1 VYNPPGLAARLRKHA
16 VALIAIAVYNLVV
29 FFPTAF
35 LGRVLSP
42 NDVFFNTD
50 PWKLYR
56 GGAGVQNSLLSD
68 PPTSYF
74 TLISLV
80 KTHWAAFHWNPYVG
94 SGIPGFGSSAAAVL
108 SPFVLLPALVLP
120 LAWVYTGIVF
130 LKLNLAFLF
139 AYLWLREE
147 RLGKRG
153 AAIGAILVAGAGVY
167 SVRWLWQ
174 ITNATALYPALLWLV
189 ARAFHGKRNSIALT
203 TLVALAYAL
212 AGFPA
217 AMAYGAYVAV
227 AYALFLMIRHRG
239 GLKPAATLLTAG
251 VLALMI
257 AAPSL
262 VSFVQLVRRSGYLEI
277 RAQTATAIFPL
288 PHWRSFLQPE
298 RLGNPALK
306 SWLGDRTLGSMNN
319 FVESTVYVGV
329 VGLPLMIA
337 ALFRRR
343 AKARWFWLAVLLF
356 VLACIFGYARFA
368 GALPGFKYSP
378 LTRLV
383 LLLPLPAGY
392 LAAAGASWLDRLGR
406 AGVPPASRR
415 ASRPAVVAVPRHE
428 TWRGWRAGRPRAVSV
443 LAIAIAVAASYD
455 LALLAGRFYPY
466 LEPAKTV
473 VPATPTIAYLQAQRG
488 PFRIAPMFDYLLP
501 NSAELFRLEDV
512 RSHFSS
518 EAKYRRLLQRIDPQ
532 SWSGQ
537 STIIL
542 FNATSFR
549 FDDPLVSILGIR
561 YLIEQPSIDIIKW
574 HIFAATKPG
583 VKESGVVIL
592 KPGQTAERTI
602 AVGSE
607 PFEAIE
613 LPAGVEEAFARAP
626 RLHVELRKF
635 GVVAWERDFT
645 PEDLAVMEKAYVPLR
660 PFARAGDTVALRIRA
675 DGMRARLLGSE
686 DGGVYY
692 GRVTTPIIFDR
703 QLPDGRLFLNVAE
716 LPRFR
721 AEPPGD
727 ASVQLVRYADAR
739 QVLRTES
746 AAPFLLASSE
756 KLTPELAITI
766 DGKPARAVGIHE
778 LFAGVEVP
786 AGRHRVVFDRVV
798 GRGWW
803 WMTIVGTA
811 LWAMIAVAEV
821 IAARRRG

>member
-1 VYNPPGLAARLRKHA
+1 MAARLRKHA
-16 VALIAIAVYNLVV
+16 LALIAIAVYNLVV

-56 GGAGVQNSLLSD
+56 GAASVQNSLLSD
-68 PPTSYF
+68 PPTSYY

-108 SPFVLLPALVLP
+108 SPFVLLPALLLP
-120 LAWVYTGIVF
+120 LAWVYSGIVF

-227 AYALFLMIRHRG
+227 AYAVFLMIRERRA
-239 GLKPAATLLTAG
+239 LKPAATLLTAG
-251 VLALMI
+251 ILALMI
-257 AAPSL
+257 AAPSV
-262 VSFVQLVRRSGYLEI
+262 VSFAQLVRRSGYLEI

-288 PHWRSFLQPE
+288 PHWRSFVQPE

-306 SWLGDRTLGSMNN
+306 SWMGDRALGSMNN
-319 FVESTVYVGV
+319 FVESTVYVGI
-329 VGLPLMIA
+329 VGLPLMLA
-337 ALFRRR
+337 GLFRRR
-343 AKARWFWLAVLLF
+343 AKAKWFWLAVLLF
-356 VLACIFGYARFA
+356 VLVCIFGYARFA

-392 LAAAGASWLDRLGR
+392 LAAAGASWLDRGR
-406 AGVPPASRR
+406 VR
-415 ASRPAVVAVPRHE
+415 AA
-428 TWRGWRAGRPRAVSV
+428 
-443 LAIAIAVAASYD
+443 LAIALAVGASYE
-455 LALLAGRFYPY
+455 LAFFAGRFYPY
-466 LEPAKTV
+466 LEPSKTV
-473 VPATPTIAYLQAQRG
+473 VPVTPTIAYLQAQRG

-542 FNATSFR
+542 FNSTSFR
-549 FDDPLVSILGIR
+549 FEDPLVSILGIR
-561 YLIEQPSIDIIKW
+561 YLIEQPSIDIVKW

-583 VKESGVVIL
+583 VKETGVVIL

-602 AVGSE
+602 GVGSE

-613 LPAGVEEAFARAP
+613 LPAGAEESFTRAP

-635 GVVAWERDFT
+635 GLIVWERDFT
-645 PEDLAVMEKAYVPLR
+645 PDDLAVMEKAYIPLR
-660 PFARAGDTVALRIRA
+660 PFARAGESVVLHIRA
-675 DGMRARLLGSE
+675 DGIRARLLGSE
-686 DGGVYY
+686 DGGIYY

-703 QLPDGRLFLNVAE
+703 QFPDGRLFLNVAE

-721 AEPPGD
+721 AEPPD
-727 ASVQLVRYADAR
+727 TASVELVRYANAR
-739 QVLRTES
+739 QVLRTNA
-746 AAPFLLASSE
+746 AAPFFLASSE
-756 KLTPELAITI
+756 KLTPELAVTI
-766 DGKPARAVGIHE
+766 DGKRARPTEIHSV
-778 LFAGVEVP
+778 FAGVEVP
-786 AGRHRVVFDRVV
+786 AGQHRVVFERVV

-803 WMTIVGTA
+803 WLTIAGAV
-811 LWAMIAVAEV
+811 LWLA
-821 IAARRRG
+821 IAAWEIIAALRPG

>member
-1 VYNPPGLAARLRKHA
+1 MAARLRKHA
-16 VALIAIAVYNLVV
+16 LALIAVAVYNLVV

-42 NDVFFNTD
+42 NDVFFNTE

-56 GGAGVQNSLLSD
+56 GAEGVQNSLLSD

-74 TLISLV
+74 TLITLL
-80 KTHWAAFHWNPYVG
+80 KTHWGSFHWNPYVG

-108 SPFVLLPALVLP
+108 SPFILIPALLLPLV
-120 LAWVYTGIVF
+120 WVYGGIVF
-130 LKLNLAFLF
+130 LKLNLAFWF
-139 AYLWLREE
+139 AYRWLREE

-189 ARAFHGKRNSIALT
+189 ARAFHGKRNSVALM

-227 AYALFLMIRHRG
+227 AYAIFLMIRERRM
-239 GLKPAATLLTAG
+239 PALRIGEGIAAALIALL
-251 VLALMI
+251 L

-262 VSFVQLVRRSGYLEI
+262 VSFAQLVQRSGYLEI
-277 RAQTATAIFPL
+277 RARTATATFPA

-306 SWLGDRTLGSMNN
+306 SWLGDRALGSMNN
-319 FVESTVYVGV
+319 YVESTVYVGV
-329 VGLPLMIA
+329 IGLPLMVIGLA
-337 ALFRRR
+337 RRR
-343 AKARWFWLAVLLF
+343 ARTRWFWLALLLF

-368 GALPGFKYSP
+368 GSLPGFKYSP

-392 LAAAGASWLDRLGR
+392 LAAAGASWLNRGR
-406 AGVPPASRR
+406 MR
-415 ASRPAVVAVPRHE
+415 A
-428 TWRGWRAGRPRAVSV
+428 V
-443 LAIAIAVAASYD
+443 LAIAIAAAASYD
-455 LALLAGRFYPY
+455 LALFAGRFYPY
-466 LEPAKTV
+466 LEPAKATV
-473 VPATPTIAYLQAQRG
+473 PVTPTIAYLQAQRG

-518 EAKYRRLLQRIDPQ
+518 EAKYRRLLQQIDPR

-542 FNATSFR
+542 FNATTFR
-549 FDDPLVSILGIR
+549 FGDPLVSVLGIR
-561 YLIEQPSIDIIKW
+561 YLIEQPSIDIVKW

-583 VKESGVVIL
+583 VKEKSIFIL
-592 KPGQTAERTI
+592 EPGQTAERTI
-602 AVGSE
+602 AIGNE

-613 LPAGVEEAFARAP
+613 LPAGMEESFTRAP
-626 RLHVELRKF
+626 RLHVELRKL
-635 GVVAWERDFT
+635 GLIAWERDFT
-645 PEDLAVMEKAYVPLR
+645 PDDLAVMEKAYIPLR
-660 PFARAGDTVALRIRA
+660 PFARAGESVVLRIRA
-675 DGMRARLLGSE
+675 DGIRARLLGSE
-686 DGGVYY
+686 DGGIYY

-703 QLPDGRLFLNVAE
+703 QFPDGRLFLNVAE

-721 AEPPGD
+721 AEPPGN
-727 ASVQLVRYADAR
+727 ASVELVRYADAR
-739 QVLRTES
+739 QVLRTNS
-746 AAPFLLASSE
+746 SAPFFLASSE

-766 DGKPARAVGIHE
+766 DGKPARPVETHAV
-778 LFAGVEVP
+778 FAGVNVP
-786 AGRHRVVFDRVV
+786 AGRHHVVFERVV

-803 WMTIVGTA
+803 WATILGALLWVG
-811 LWAMIAVAEV
+811 VAGWEV